1 MLFLDESEQHIRER
15 NMKKL
20 IPILVILAGAAA
32 LVFGFGFNTHTVH
45 YDEAIKI
52 EAPPVEQNPFGEFG
66 PPPGESSI
74 EAPPKAITVLEDR
87 QTAEP
92 ESNLVLEVTRG
103 GVTRLDDGSIKRTY
117 VAGEGPPA
125 LCPT

>member
-1 MLFLDESEQHIRER
+1 MLFLDETEPHIREH

-20 IPILVILAGAAA
+20 IPIVVVVVGAAA
-32 LVFGFGFNTHTVH
+32 LIFGFGLNTHTVH

-52 EAPPVEQNPFGEFG
+52 EAPPVEQNPFVEFG
-66 PPPGESSI
+66 PPGPSA
-74 EAPPKAITVLEDR
+74 APPPEPVTVLEDR
-87 QTAEP
+87 QAVEP
-92 ESNLVLEVTRG
+92 EYNVVLEVTRG
-103 GVTRLDDGSIKRTY
+103 GVARLDDGTIKRTY